1 MDHFSRPGVCPK
13 KGARDRLIRLL
24 RTHPTWALGF
34 EDETWWSRTAYPK
47 MSAWAPDDR
56 PVRLIEHTIPTDD
69 PDPKALAAYGLLVR
83 TQTDPDEVWL
93 RFVEGRPL
101 SKVTIPFLD
110 WCCQKLEAG
119 GKTALLLVWDNAS
132 WHISH
137 TVRAWIRTHNRQVKQ
152 EKKGVRIL
160 PCHLPTKSPW
170 LNPIEPKWIHGQRKI
185 VEPARLLTA
194 REIEDRVCKALGCS
208 HEDHLSISEKVA

>member
-1 MDHFSRPGVCPK
+1 MKRPIFVRALSDDEREDLVASLRSSDAFVMRRCQILLASSRGKIAREIAADLGCDGQTVRTAINAFNTKGRECLAHWSSRP
-13 KGARDRLIRLL
+13 
-24 RTHPTWALGF
+24 
-34 EDETWWSRTAYPK
+34 
-47 MSAWAPDDR
+47 
-56 PVRLIEHTIPTDD
+56 HTIRPAFDAEQAARLR
-69 PDPKALAAYGLLVR
+69 ALR
-83 TQTDPDEVWL
+83 
-93 RFVEGRPL
+93 
-101 SKVTIPFLD
+101 
-110 WCCQKLEAG
+110 
-119 GKTALLLVWDNAS
+119 LVWDNAS

-194 REIEDRVCKALGCS
+194 REIEDRVCEALGCS
-208 HEDHLSISEKVA
+208 HEDHLSISEKVT